1 MIGLPSEGLRV
12 PSSVIYGMRYDPR
25 RRVLDVVFRG
35 SGEVYR
41 YFGVPRAVWQ
51 DFVRAPSKGT
61 YLNTVFKDM
70 GYGYERV
77 EGWAQL
83 AGVAASAEP
92 PGVAKESVAGG
103 NAAGFRDLPDVNVWG
118 FYE

>member
-1 MIGLPSEGLRV
+1 M

-41 YFGVPRAVWQ
+41 YFGVPRAVWR

-83 AGVAASAEP
+83 AGVAAA
-92 PGVAKESVAGG
+92 AKGEAFIRKGDDVVDGAGQG
-103 NAAGFRDLPDVNVWG
+103 LRDVPDANVWG